1 MTGLIHKMSITKAA
15 LLATCLV
22 VPPRAAAQT
31 HAPAANPAETTAD
44 DPAAAPVASSD
55 DIVVTGS
62 RIRRSA
68 ADSPSPLTVLDS
80 GQIRAAGTQQIAD
93 VVNQLPSLAVTQ
105 TNQTSN
111 LAGNAGINALDLR
124 GMGTQ
129 RTLVLVDGR
138 RQVPAIPGTSA
149 VDVSNIP
156 SSLVERVEIIT
167 GGASALY
174 GADAVAGVANFI
186 LKKDF
191 QGVEANARYSA
202 STRGDLDTYSYDLLA
217 GTNFHEGRGNVSVY
231 AFYENQP
238 GLVSGSDRPWTA
250 DGYPIYV
257 RPNSS
262 VPYTISDHNRNINTA
277 DAAQI
282 ILGGRL
288 YAVNPNGSL
297 RDPVL
302 GPGGFVNAAPVSLN
316 GNADALGTLLTDG
329 GEYNGRYDGW
339 LLSVPSERISTRAS
353 ASYEISDAL
362 KLFAIGNFARTRS
375 TSASLQMTSFGSDV
389 VPADSPFITQQMIDA
404 AGGAIPEGGL
414 YFARRFMELPQ
425 PSTEYD
431 RRLFQGTVGGEG
443 DFTLFSHSWNYS
455 AYYSYGRT
463 EQRIRD
469 VNATAY
475 DRWYLGLDSTRGADG
490 SAVCR
495 STLTDPG
502 NGCVAMNPLV
512 PLTQEMINYITY
524 TSHWSKS
531 TLTQQVA
538 SAYVSGGLFD
548 LSGGAVQMVLG
559 AEYRHEENDI
569 GTIPEYDPTSPLYD
583 PTIGT
588 SATPL
593 VGKYAVKEVF
603 GELHVPLLRDRPFF
617 DLLSIDGAARLSDY
631 STAGTTTTYKFGGEW
646 APIPDIRFRATYG
659 RAVRAPNIGELYTAS
674 STSGLWITDP
684 CNAYNLANRVDRTQ
698 YTATNCA
705 AIAPSDTS
713 TYWVYRD
720 IIAQGNLDLKPET
733 AKTLT
738 LGVVLKPRFLP
749 RLSVAVDY
757 YNIDLRNAIDA
768 FPAQTLINKCVDQA
782 SLDNIFCPL
791 IGRDADGNLQ
801 SVITQKLNLAKYL
814 TRGVDI
820 TATYSLPLEQ
830 LGLGAGAGTLS
841 FDANYSRL
849 IKREYTLDPEDPAT
863 ITEYAGVFG
872 TPKWKGVVRTT
883 YANEGYGLTWTL
895 RHYSPMRASTTI
907 TAEQYDDVW
916 TPDVFY
922 NDISGYVSLT
932 PQIELSGGLT
942 NALDRKPPRIPGAE
956 AGGAN
961 FELGYSAGVYDV
973 IGRTFFLALR
983 FHR

>member
-1 MTGLIHKMSITKAA
+1 MT
-15 LLATCLV
+15 AT
-22 VPPRAAAQT
+22 AQT
-31 HAPAANPAETTAD
+31 YAPVADPAETTAD
-44 DPAAAPVASSD
+44 EPAAAPTDPAE

-62 RIRRSA
+62 RIRRSS
-68 ADSPSPLTVLDS
+68 ADSPAPLTVLDS

-217 GTNFHEGRGNVSVY
+217 GTNFDEGRGNVSVY

-250 DGYPIYV
+250 DGYPLYA
-257 RPNSS
+257 RASS
-262 VPYTISDHNRNINTA
+262 SELYGILDHNRNINTA
-277 DAAQI
+277 DAAQV

-288 YAVNPNGSL
+288 YAVNANGTL
-297 RDPVL
+297 RDPIL
-302 GPGGFVNAAPVSLN
+302 GPGGFVNATPVDLA

-353 ASYEISDAL
+353 AAYEISDAL
-362 KLFAIGNFARTRS
+362 KLFAVGNFARNRA
-375 TSASLQMTSFGSDV
+375 TSASLQMTSFGSDA
-389 VPADSPFITQQMIDA
+389 VPADSPFITQAMIDA

-414 YFARRFMELPQ
+414 RFARRFMELPQ
-425 PSTEYD
+425 PRTEYD
-431 RRLFQGTVGGEG
+431 RRLFQGAVGAEG
-443 DFTLFSHSWNYS
+443 DFTLFAHPWNYS

-475 DRWYLGLDSTRGADG
+475 DRWYLGLDSTRGPDG
-490 SAVCR
+490 SAICR
-495 STLTDPG
+495 STLDDPD
-502 NGCVAMNPLV
+502 NGCVAQNPLV
-512 PLTQEMINYITY
+512 PLTQQMIDYITY

-548 LSGGAVQMVLG
+548 LPGGAVQMVLG
-559 AEYRHEENDI
+559 AEYRHEKNDI

-583 PTIGT
+583 PTIGN

-593 VGKYAVKEVF
+593 VGTYDVKEVF
-603 GELHVPLLRDRPFF
+603 GELHVPLLKDRPFF
-617 DLLSIDGAARLSDY
+617 DLLSADAAVRLSDY
-631 STAGTTTTYKFGGEW
+631 STAGSTTTYKFGGEW
-646 APIPDIRFRATYG
+646 APIPDVRFRATYG
-659 RAVRAPNIGELYTAS
+659 QAVRAPNIGELYTAS
-674 STSGLWITDP
+674 SISGLWITDP
-684 CNAYNLANRVDRTQ
+684 CNAYNLANRTGRTQ
-698 YTATNCA
+698 YTEANCA
-705 AIAPSDTS
+705 AIGSAGTS

-738 LGVVLKPRFLP
+738 LGVVLKPRFVP
-749 RLSVAVDY
+749 RLSIAVDY

-768 FPAQTLINKCVDQA
+768 FGAQTLIDKCVDQS
-782 SLDNIFCPL
+782 SLDNLFCAQVR
-791 IGRDADGNLQ
+791 RDADGNLD

-814 TRGVDI
+814 TRGIDI
-820 TATYSLPLEQ
+820 TAAYSLPLEN

-841 FDANYSRL
+841 IDANYSRL
-849 IKREYTLDPEDPAT
+849 LKREYTLDPDDPTT

-895 RHYSPMRASTTI
+895 RHYSPMRAATTI
-907 TAEQYDDVW
+907 TADRYEKVW

-922 NDISGYVSLT
+922 NDISGFVALT
-932 PQIELSGGLT
+932 PQIELSGGLN
-942 NALDRKPPRIPGAE
+942 NAFDRKPPRIPGAE

-973 IGRTFFLALR
+973 IGRTFFVGLR